1 MNAHTRSPAGWHV
14 NLNFRMSSP
23 PSGAGR
29 KFQRLVEIMAQ
40 LRGPNG
46 CPWDREQNFDAIKRY
61 TLEESYEVIDAIDRR
76 AWADLADE
84 LGDYILQAV
93 FYAQMASEQELFN
106 IEDSLDAINEK
117 LIRRHPHVFGGAQA
131 ETAGEVLQ
139 RWDEIK
145 AGERKQRGIARQN
158 LLDSVSRAQPALM
171 EALEIASKAAK
182 AGFDWE
188 NVDQVFEKM
197 REELDELAGARA
209 SASQSDIE
217 DEIGDLLF
225 VIVNIAR
232 FLKIDP
238 EQALRK
244 TNAKFRRRFAYL
256 EERLRERGKTPADS
270 SIEEMEAL
278 WQQAKQPT

>member
-1 MNAHTRSPAGWHV
+1 
-14 NLNFRMSSP
+14 
-23 PSGAGR
+23 
-29 KFQRLVEIMAQ
+29 MAQ